1 MPNPSKSKAKQ
12 KPKAK
17 RQPEPEV
24 PGITTKKG
32 YWLMLAAVLGVASA
46 VLGLTSGLDAGQ
58 TAFLVVAILA
68 PIGCIGFIRVT
79 PSALSISK
87 RLTFIF
93 MGTSIIGFGIWAAII
108 LLGNRYGLGALV
120 EAWGDQF
127 FAVTTLVICLS
138 VGTLIGELIGRNK
151 EVQIRL
157 FPTNMKE

>member
-1 MPNPSKSKAKQ
+1 M
-12 KPKAK
+12 
-17 RQPEPEV
+17 
-24 PGITTKKG
+24 GI
-32 YWLMLAAVLGVASA
+32 
-46 VLGLTSGLDAGQ
+46 
-58 TAFLVVAILA
+58 
-68 PIGCIGFIRVT
+68 
-79 PSALSISK
+79 
-87 RLTFIF
+87 
-93 MGTSIIGFGIWAAII
+93 SIIGFGIWAAII